1 MLTAAQMILNESL
14 CRDRAARVNIGL
26 RLRTHGTV
34 MPARYAAQFA
44 AATIMAALFRAG
56 AAAGDVPAPVTCLIQ
71 PEETVRLATPVAGI
85 VAEVLVER
93 GDMVA
98 AGDVVVR
105 LDGAVE
111 EMALSLAVA
120 RAENLTRI
128 RALEARVAFLAA
140 QLDRVEQLAARQAV
154 AGTAVEDAQLELDVA
169 LLDLDEARLA
179 RALAGIEAEQ
189 SRALLDQKT
198 LRAPIAGV
206 VSERLLSPGEFRDP
220 QTHVITIARLDLL
233 RVEAFAPIGY
243 FAELSLGQAVTIRP
257 EEPIGGA
264 FPATITII
272 DRVFDAATA
281 TFGLAMRLENPDLA
295 LPAGLRCEL
304 DFTAPD

>member
-1 MLTAAQMILNESL
+1 MRGQEGALMRVGPADSI
-14 CRDRAARVNIGL
+14 AAR
-26 RLRTHGTV
+26 
-34 MPARYAAQFA
+34 
-44 AATIMAALFRAG
+44 ALVRAVLLAIALPAG
-56 AAAGDVPAPVTCLIQ
+56 AAGQLAPVACLIQ

-105 LDGAVE
+105 LDGTVE
-111 EMALSLAVA
+111 EMALALALA
-120 RAENLTRI
+120 RAGNPARVQ
-128 RALEARVAFLAA
+128 ALEARVAFLTA
-140 QLDRVEQLAARQAV
+140 QLDRVVQLAARQAV

-189 SRALLDQKT
+189 SRALLEQKT

-206 VSERLLSPGEFRDP
+206 VTERLLSPGEFRDP
-220 QTHVITIARLDLL
+220 QTHVVTIARLDLL
-233 RVEAFAPIGY
+233 RVEAFAPIGHY
-243 FAELSLGQAVTIRP
+243 AALRLGQAVTIRP

-264 FPATITII
+264 YPATVTII

-281 TFGLAMRLENPDLA
+281 TFGLAMRLENPDLT
-295 LPAGLRCEL
+295 LPAGLRCQL
-304 DFTAPD
+304 DFAMVSAAAE